1 MKTLDV
7 YAELAPSIAGDPQAD
22 TAAKI
27 QAVERGGYTNL
38 ETDAAKLRQF
48 MRLWKSDDC
57 RLYLYER
64 WGMAV
69 EAHPDPVSLAMQMLH
84 EHMTQPVDTCGACDG
99 EGLKGVTLRGEDT
112 FIACPACG
120 GSGKRSEWGPKD
132 RGVSLA
138 ATRTVVSIFVPAQTS
153 KVLTAN
159 LSARVDR
166 PAEYDVDQ
174 PMQARTILP
183 AGQKIAKPTGPVGSE
198 DEEEDGDE

>member
-7 YAELAPSIAGDPQAD
+7 YAELAPSIAGDPRAD

-64 WGMAV
+64 WGLAV

-84 EHMTQPVDTCGACDG
+84 EHMVQ
-99 EGLKGVTLRGEDT
+99 EDE
-112 FIACPACG
+112 
-120 GSGKRSEWGPKD
+120 KWGPPD

-183 AGQKIAKPTGPVGSE
+183 AGQKIAKPTGPTGPEE
-198 DEEEDGDE
+198 DEEEDDDE

>member
-1 MKTLDV
+1 MPKPHKGFSKDPRFREREMKTLDV
-7 YAELAPSIAGDPQAD
+7 YAELAPSIAGDPRAD

-84 EHMTQPVDTCGACDG
+84 EHMVQ
-99 EGLKGVTLRGEDT
+99 EDE
-112 FIACPACG
+112 
-120 GSGKRSEWGPKD
+120 KWGPPD

-183 AGQKIAKPTGPVGSE
+183 AGQKIAKPTGPTGPEDDE
-198 DEEEDGDE
+198 DEDDE